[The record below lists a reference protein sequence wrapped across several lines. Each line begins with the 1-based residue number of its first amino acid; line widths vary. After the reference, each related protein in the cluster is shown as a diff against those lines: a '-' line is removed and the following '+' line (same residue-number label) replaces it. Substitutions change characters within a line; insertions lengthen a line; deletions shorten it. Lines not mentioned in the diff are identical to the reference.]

1 MKTALFL
8 AVEKENFDIIRLLLS
23 SGLIDLNSINK
34 ISMLKSSNKI

>member
-23 SGLIDLNSINK
+23 SGLIDLNIINK

>member
-34 ISMLKSSNKI
+34 ISMQKSSNKI